1 MVSRQRPLPGPADSF
16 TPRQRSGGQPEET
29 VEEKESICER
39 DIDVL
44 TGVVAVAI
52 GLGVMVLVH
61 EWGHFVVA
69 RLFGVRVEVF
79 SIGFGP
85 RIWGVRRGPTDYRLS
100 LLPLGGYVRMAGDNP
115 AEERRGD
122 PDEFLSKPRW
132 QRVLIALAGPTT
144 NFLMAVVLTAVLFM
158 VGGEQPSYADKQI
171 VVAGVMKDSA
181 AQKAGIEAG
190 DRIAEFDGVKNPT
203 WDRVALEL
211 ALSAPGHMEPV
222 VVERNGQLVS
232 LSVPSE
238 PQPFSALGYPP
249 EPVIIGM
256 VSPGMPAT
264 KAGLSPGDTMVS
276 VNGEKLESPYQ
287 LSELIQRSEGHPL
300 ALEILRGGSVQK
312 TEITPIWGDPGDGMP
327 RWEIGITYRFATSSR
342 RYSLPGAFVKAGEFH
357 VILATKLIY
366 VVGQLFTGKVSLK
379 QVQGPLGIVQASS
392 AAAKRGFGDLISLM
406 ALVSLNLGI
415 LNLLPIPI
423 LDGGHILMLGIE
435 GLLRHDLSLKIKE
448 RVVTVGMVF
457 LLLVFLIV
465 MYNDVLRLLPG
476 HH

>member
-1 MVSRQRPLPGPADSF
+1 MLIG
-16 TPRQRSGGQPEET
+16 
-29 VEEKESICER
+29 
-39 DIDVL
+39 VL
-44 TGVVAVAI
+44 AVAI

-100 LLPLGGYVRMAGDNP
+100 ILPLGGYVRMAGDNP

-144 NFLMAVVLTAVLFM
+144 NFLMAIVLTGALFM
-158 VGGEQPSYADKQI
+158 VGGEQPSYADKQ
-171 VVAGVMKDSA
+171 VVIAGVMKDSA
-181 AQKAGIEAG
+181 AQKAGIQGG
-190 DRIAEFDGVKNPT
+190 DRIVSFGGVKNPT

-211 ALSAPGHMEPV
+211 ALSPPGHIEPLV
-222 VVERNGQLVS
+222 VDRNGQLVS

-238 PQPFSALGYPP
+238 PQPFTVLGYPP
-249 EPVIIGM
+249 EPVVVGM
-256 VSPGMPAT
+256 VSAGLPAG
-264 KAGLSPGDTMVS
+264 KAGLSIGDTIVS
-276 VNGEKLESPYQ
+276 VDGNNLASPYQ
-287 LSELIQRSEGHPL
+287 LSDIIQRSQGKPL
-300 ALEILRGGSVQK
+300 DMEVLRAGNAQK
-312 TEITPIWGDPGDGMP
+312 IEITPTFGDPGDGMP
-327 RWEIGITYRFATSSR
+327 RWEIGISYRFATSPR
-342 RYSLPGAFVKAGEFH
+342 RYSLPGAAVKATEFH
-357 VILATKLIY
+357 IILATKLIY
-366 VVGQLFTGKVSLK
+366 VVGQLFTGRVSLK

-423 LDGGHILMLGIE
+423 LDGGHVLMLGIE
-435 GLLRHDLSLKIKE
+435 GALRHDISLKIKE
-448 RVVTVGMVF
+448 RIVTVGMVF

-465 MYNDVLRLLPG
+465 MYNDVLRLFPN
-476 HH
+476 H

>member
-1 MVSRQRPLPGPADSF
+1 M
-16 TPRQRSGGQPEET
+16 
-29 VEEKESICER
+29 
-39 DIDVL
+39 L
-44 TGVVAVAI
+44 TGVIAVAI

-100 LLPLGGYVRMAGDNP
+100 ILPLGGYVRMAGDNP

-144 NFLMAVVLTAVLFM
+144 NFLLAVVLTAGLFM
-158 VGGEQPSYADKQI
+158 MGGEQPSYADKP
-171 VVAGVMKDSA
+171 VVIAGVLKDSA
-181 AQKAGIEAG
+181 AQKAGIQAG
-190 DRIAEFDGVKNPT
+190 DRIVSFGGVKNPT

-211 ALSAPGHMEPV
+211 ALSPPGHAESV
-222 VVERNGQLVS
+222 VVERNGQTVS

-238 PQPFSALGYPP
+238 PQPFTALGYPP
-249 EPVIIGM
+249 EPVFIGTI
-256 VSPGMPAT
+256 SPGLPAE
-264 KAGLSPGDTMVS
+264 KAGLAPGDTIVS
-276 VNGEKLESPYQ
+276 VDGEKLDSPYQ
-287 LSELIQRSEGHPL
+287 LSDLIQRSQGHPL
-300 ALEILRGGSVQK
+300 ALEILRAGAIQK
-312 TEITPIWGDPGDGMP
+312 TTLTPIFGDPGDGNP
-327 RWEIGITYRFATSSR
+327 RWEIGITYHFATSPR
-342 RYSLPGAFVKAGEFH
+342 RYSLPNAVVKATEFH

-366 VVGQLFTGKVSLK
+366 VVGQLFTRKVSLK
-379 QVQGPLGIVQASS
+379 QLQGPLGIVQASS
-392 AAAKRGFGDLISLM
+392 QAAKRGFGDVIQLM

-435 GLLRHDLSLKIKE
+435 GLLRHDISLKIKE

-465 MYNDVLRLLPG
+465 MYNDVLRLFPN
-476 HH
+476 H